1 VTLVAEFVAIRVGLA
16 YFHLG
21 AGVAALLG
29 ILLVVLTISGG
40 RYRSWER
47 VVLGLA
53 VFNGL
58 FLVAAVLVKPT
69 WGSVGHAFATAS
81 PFPGGSTSTLL
92 LLLAST
98 IGATVTPW
106 MIFFQQS
113 ASADKGMT
121 PADLRHG
128 RYDTWLGAVMA
139 ALFGCGALIAGA
151 ALFHHGGANIQ
162 GLAGAGFPGA
172 LKHTS
177 GGVAGTLFALGL
189 IEAGAVA
196 ILTISASTG
205 YAVGE
210 CIGAPHSFNGAA
222 RPSVF
227 WAANVGAAAIA
238 GAIILVP
245 GVPLLSIAL
254 NANVL
259 ATVLLPVALVF
270 LIRLAS
276 DRELM
281 GRWANSR
288 LNNGLAIAIVSF
300 VSLCGA
306 TYAVYSFLH
315 AVHVLG

>member
-1 VTLVAEFVAIRVGLA
+1 
-16 YFHLG
+16 
-21 AGVAALLG
+21 
-29 ILLVVLTISGG
+29 
-40 RYRSWER
+40 
-47 VVLGLA
+47 
-53 VFNGL
+53 
-58 FLVAAVLVKPT
+58 
-69 WGSVGHAFATAS
+69 
-81 PFPGGSTSTLL
+81 
-92 LLLAST
+92 
-98 IGATVTPW
+98 
-106 MIFFQQS
+106 
-113 ASADKGMT
+113 MT

-128 RYDTWLGAVMA
+128 RYDTVAGAVIG

-151 ALFHHGGANIQ
+151 ALFHHGGANVQ

-172 LKHTS
+172 LRHTS
-177 GGVAGTLFALGL
+177 GGAAGAIFALGL

-210 CIGAPHSFNGAA
+210 CIGAPHSFNGAT
-222 RPSVF
+222 RRSIF

-238 GAIILVP
+238 GAIILIP

-259 ATVLLPVALVF
+259 ATVLLPIALVF

-288 LNNGLAIAIVSF
+288 LNNGVAIAIIAF
-300 VSLCGA
+300 VSACGSA
-306 TYAVYSFLH
+306 YAIYSFLRT
-315 AVHVLG
+315 VHVL